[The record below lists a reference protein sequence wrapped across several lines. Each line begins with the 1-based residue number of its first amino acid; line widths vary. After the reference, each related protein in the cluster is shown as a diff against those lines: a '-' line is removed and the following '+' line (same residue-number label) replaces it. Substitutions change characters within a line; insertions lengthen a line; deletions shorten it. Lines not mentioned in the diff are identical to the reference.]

1 MLNGTENIWERID
14 KDSWLNYVWCSE
26 SKQGW
31 WLTYLVKRD
40 RYPIHTLT
48 NGIFFCSIK
57 ILKLGGKH
65 ITDRLLSL
73 LSNGKYSFPDDTF
86 LLMRR
91 TGAASSKNRFCVASR
106 RDVVREAKERF
117 CFVADRVS
125 EYRVSSKTIS
135 NIVLIQL
142 LSPVILYNINQIW
155 TSGRRRH
162 RRQRRGES
170 SPTSGRQH
178 RRRRRRGDSRAGTA
192 FQAGTCQEEILR
204 TSRTCKLIF
213 KHIHKLIILL

>member
-1 MLNGTENIWERID
+1 MTKIVL
-14 KDSWLNYVWCSE
+14 VFWCSE

-31 WLTYLVKRD
+31 WLTDLVKRD

-48 NGIFFCSIK
+48 NSIFFCSIK

-125 EYRVSSKTIS
+125 EYRVNERI
-135 NIVLIQL
+135 LIAVKFKPSYHITRVSLKNKQWKG
-142 LSPVILYNINQIW
+142 IL
-155 TSGRRRH
+155 H
-162 RRQRRGES
+162 
-170 SPTSGRQH
+170 
-178 RRRRRRGDSRAGTA
+178 
-192 FQAGTCQEEILR
+192 F
-204 TSRTCKLIF
+204 
-213 KHIHKLIILL
+213 

>member
-125 EYRVSSKTIS
+125 EYRVNEWILIAVKFKPRYHITRVSLKKIMKGHLTLLASKFKVINGKS
-135 NIVLIQL
+135 NQSWALPR
-142 LSPVILYNINQIW
+142 SNPKFFHFAQIFLK
-155 TSGRRRH
+155 TQTQKRP
-162 RRQRRGES
+162 Q
-170 SPTSGRQH
+170 
-178 RRRRRRGDSRAGTA
+178 
-192 FQAGTCQEEILR
+192 
-204 TSRTCKLIF
+204 IF
-213 KHIHKLIILL
+213 HFFNYYHQ